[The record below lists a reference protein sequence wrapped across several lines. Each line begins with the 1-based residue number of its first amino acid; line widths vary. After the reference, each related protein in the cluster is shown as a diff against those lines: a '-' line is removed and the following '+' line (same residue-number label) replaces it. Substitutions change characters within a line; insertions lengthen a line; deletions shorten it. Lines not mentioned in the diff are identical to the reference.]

1 VLQRLCSWGNV
12 KERGY
17 MMIDWKK
24 RIKKWWLEEDG
35 IGTLEVILIVAVIV
49 IIAVAFRKWIIAWM
63 QKLFDTSNSELERTN
78 QDRINVPT
86 PS

>member
-1 VLQRLCSWGNV
+1 MKQWKLRV
-12 KERGY
+12 KQ
-17 MMIDWKK
+17 
-24 RIKKWWLEEDG
+24 WWLEEDG

-49 IIAVAFRKWIIAWM
+49 IIAVAFRKWIISWV

-78 QDRINVPT
+78 QDSIVVPG

>member
-1 VLQRLCSWGNV
+1 
-12 KERGY
+12 
-17 MMIDWKK
+17 MMKQWKA
-24 RIKKWWLEEDG
+24 RMRQWWLEEDG

-49 IIAVAFRKWIIAWM
+49 IIAVAFRKWIISWV

-78 QDRINVPT
+78 EDRIVVPG

>member
-1 VLQRLCSWGNV
+1 MKQ
-12 KERGY
+12 
-17 MMIDWKK
+17 WKQQAK
-24 RIKKWWLEEDG
+24 QWWSEEDG

-49 IIAVAFRKWIIAWM
+49 IIAVAFRKWIISWV

-78 QDRINVPT
+78 QDTIIVPG

>member
-1 VLQRLCSWGNV
+1 MKHWKQRM
-12 KERGY
+12 KQ
-17 MMIDWKK
+17 
-24 RIKKWWLEEDG
+24 WWLEEEG

-49 IIAVAFRKWIIAWM
+49 IIAVAFRKWIISWV

-78 QDRINVPT
+78 QDTINVPG

>member
-1 VLQRLCSWGNV
+1 MKMKQWKQRV
-12 KERGY
+12 KQ
-17 MMIDWKK
+17 
-24 RIKKWWLEEDG
+24 WWSEEDG

-49 IIAVAFRKWIIAWM
+49 IIAVAFRKWIISWV

-78 QDRINVPT
+78 QDRIVVPS

>member
-1 VLQRLCSWGNV
+1 MKQWKQSV
-12 KERGY
+12 KQ
-17 MMIDWKK
+17 
-24 RIKKWWLEEDG
+24 WWLEEDG

-49 IIAVAFRKWIIAWM
+49 IIAVAFRKWIISWV

-78 QDRINVPT
+78 QDTIVIPG

>member
-1 VLQRLCSWGNV
+1 MRQ
-12 KERGY
+12 
-17 MMIDWKK
+17 WKK
-24 RIKKWWLEEDG
+24 HIKQWWLEEDG

-49 IIAVAFRKWIIAWM
+49 IIAVAFRKWIILWV

-78 QDRINVPT
+78 QDKLTVPT